1 MHLRLFHKN
10 IQYMY
15 YIIMYYI
22 SKLFEMRFCYTVV
35 FTSNYAQIPRPIISV
50 NSSFLRGQFA
60 KVVKLENFFEFLQNS
75 WAVIRTCARQT
86 EQPSNLITMGHY
98 FLDIQWSWNLNMV
111 ISSYNNVVHNKCIQ
125 CLVDILLTQNLYN
138 LLIY

>member
-1 MHLRLFHKN
+1 
-10 IQYMY
+10 MY

-86 EQPSNLITMGHY
+86 EQPSNLITMEY
-98 FLDIQWSWNLNMV
+98 TKKKDTELLDLLRFSLQIC
-111 ISSYNNVVHNKCIQ
+111 IS
-125 CLVDILLTQNLYN
+125 D
-138 LLIY
+138 

>member
-1 MHLRLFHKN
+1 
-10 IQYMY
+10 
-15 YIIMYYI
+15 
-22 SKLFEMRFCYTVV
+22 MRFCYTVV

-86 EQPSNLITMGHY
+86 EQPSNLITMHY
-98 FLDIQWSWNLNMV
+98 TELKNK
-111 ISSYNNVVHNKCIQ
+111 YNNIIIVPLSNIKR
-125 CLVDILLTQNLYN
+125 
-138 LLIY
+138 

>member
-1 MHLRLFHKN
+1 
-10 IQYMY
+10 
-15 YIIMYYI
+15 
-22 SKLFEMRFCYTVV
+22 MRFCYTVV

-86 EQPSNLITMGHY
+86 EQPSNLITMAY
-98 FLDIQWSWNLNMV
+98 IYIYLYKYIYTYIYIYMFY
-111 ISSYNNVVHNKCIQ
+111 SSIF
-125 CLVDILLTQNLYN
+125 
-138 LLIY
+138 

>member
-1 MHLRLFHKN
+1 
-10 IQYMY
+10 MY

-86 EQPSNLITMGHY
+86 EQPSNLITMVKY
-98 FLDIQWSWNLNMV
+98 SQTS
-111 ISSYNNVVHNKCIQ
+111 
-125 CLVDILLTQNLYN
+125 
-138 LLIY
+138 

>member
-1 MHLRLFHKN
+1 
-10 IQYMY
+10 MY

-86 EQPSNLITMGHY
+86 EQPSNLITMVAGVLIEKLAKHSTHS
-98 FLDIQWSWNLNMV
+98 LSVIVRVISDLSV
-111 ISSYNNVVHNKCIQ
+111 ISSSVN
-125 CLVDILLTQNLYN
+125 LT
-138 LLIY
+138 